1 MVNYS
6 QDFPFSWEIYL
17 FSLSNIYNGQ
27 FNKNLN
33 WKFIIILPWLANWPC
48 FARSP
53 PTSSPAMKP
62 RTVPNKTRRL
72 THTRKQDRLPDFPR
86 SSDIITLSLDKHKC
100 HFYIK
105 TVPSMNLSFNF
116 PSQSPSQMPASLSL
130 MSLLSLWLATGP
142 LSTAPVSLVL
152 PRAPGILLCPLPRW
166 PLESWHW
173 TLSCHQTP
181 GTGDTRDYLT
191 NTGNKHFNGTDKP
204 LRFIYALNIW
214 WSKNCLWAKLLHF
227 WLMKDIF
234 IIIKVLNNIFF

>member
-116 PSQSPSQMPASLSL
+116 PSQSPSRMPAVPIPHVTPLPLTGYWPTVHCPGVSGPPPRSRDPPLS
-130 MSLLSLWLATGP
+130 SPPVATGVLTLNTV
-142 LSTAPVSLVL
+142 LSSNT
-152 PRAPGILLCPLPRW
+152 RHRGHQR
-166 PLESWHW
+166 
-173 TLSCHQTP
+173 LSH
-181 GTGDTRDYLT
+181 
-191 NTGNKHFNGTDKP
+191 KHRKQ
-204 LRFIYALNIW
+204 ALQW
-214 WSKNCLWAKLLHF
+214 YW
-227 WLMKDIF
+227 
-234 IIIKVLNNIFF
+234 

>member
-105 TVPSMNLSFNF
+105 TVPTMNLSFNC
-116 PSQSPSQMPASLSL
+116 PSQPPSRLTLVSWCPSCHSSPSDW
-130 MSLLSLWLATGP
+130 LLAH
-142 LSTAPVSLVL
+142 
-152 PRAPGILLCPLPRW
+152 CPLPRCLW
-166 PLESWHW
+166 SSPALPGSSTVLSPTRVL
-173 TLSCHQTP
+173 TL
-181 GTGDTRDYLT
+181 
-191 NTGNKHFNGTDKP
+191 NTGLSSNTRHRGHQRLSHKHRKQ
-204 LRFIYALNIW
+204 ALQW
-214 WSKNCLWAKLLHF
+214 YW
-227 WLMKDIF
+227 
-234 IIIKVLNNIFF
+234 